1 MHKRGNRFLCNMHNI
16 YQGGITMTLI
26 LIGIIIKM
34 VKQLQNRETEATT
47 DVTTTPAM
55 MEEA

>member
-1 MHKRGNRFLCNMHNI
+1 MHNI